1 MPTRKR
7 SGTRSAASSTARRP
21 EPLVFFLDESLD
33 SPTIAVALRDAG
45 ANIERATE
53 RFPRG
58 TPDEVWLAEAGR
70 RQWIVLT
77 RDQRIRYRQLE
88 LVALTE
94 ARVRAFV
101 FTGGNVTLGDT
112 AAILVNALPRMT
124 RISRSDP
131 GPFVYHL
138 GRAGRPTRMR

>member
-7 SGTRSAASSTARRP
+7 SGTRSAASSTARQP

-33 SPTIAVALRDAG
+33 SPTIAQTLRDAG
-45 ANIERATE
+45 AEVERATD

-58 TPDEVWLAEAGR
+58 TLDEVWLAEAGR
-70 RQWIVLT
+70 RDWVVLT

-88 LVALTE
+88 LIALTE

-101 FTGGNVTLGDT
+101 FTGGNVTLADT
-112 AAILVNALPRMT
+112 AAILAGALPRMT
-124 RISRSDP
+124 GIARGDP
-131 GPFVYHL
+131 GPFVYHV
-138 GRAGRPTRMR
+138 GRSGRPTRMR